1 MIKSLK
7 SKPNLAANYQTICI
21 VLLVV
26 LSLTTFGCKPGEAL
40 RIGGQDIF
48 SFGAQDGCHFN
59 RNSYG
64 VRISWK
70 DVTPMTMII
79 HKSVP
84 PEFDVAI
91 MAAAQ
96 KWNSGKGKNLITVF
110 RDDAW
115 DSPPSADKKNG
126 IYWMLDWDDDSGK
139 EQARTST
146 RYDLSRIVDSD
157 IRINAKN
164 FSYYVENQR
173 TIANNEVHL
182 ESLLVHEFG
191 HALGLQ
197 HFNESGVMLPTLKGG
212 VVRNEPSAYE
222 LKELGCEY

>member
-1 MIKSLK
+1 MINLK
-7 SKPNLAANYQTICI
+7 NSKI
-21 VLLVV
+21 VGLILLSIFAV
-26 LSLTTFGCKPGEAL
+26 GCKPGDAL
-40 RIGGQDIF
+40 RIGGQDVF
-48 SFGAQDGCHFN
+48 SFGAQEACHFN

-70 DVTPMTMII
+70 EATPTTMII

-91 MAAAQ
+91 QAAAQ
-96 KWNSGKGKNLITVF
+96 KWNSGKGRNLISVF
-110 RDDAW
+110 RDDNWEGAA
-115 DSPPSADKKNG
+115 SSDKKNG
-126 IYWMLDWDDDSGK
+126 IFWLTDWEDDANR

-146 RYDLSRIVDSD
+146 RYDLSRIVDTD

-164 FSYYVENQR
+164 FVYYVDVQKMN
-173 TIANNEVHL
+173 ANNEVHL

-197 HFNESGVMLPTLKGG
+197 HFNEAGVMMPTLKGG
-212 VVRNEPSAYE
+212 LVRSSPSSYE

>member
-1 MIKSLK
+1 MINFQN
-7 SKPNLAANYQTICI
+7 SKFGCLLFIALMAA
-21 VLLVV
+21 
-26 LSLTTFGCKPGEAL
+26 GCKPGEAL

-48 SFGAQDGCHFN
+48 SFGAQDACHFN

-70 DVTPMTMII
+70 DATPATMII

-84 PEFDVAI
+84 PEYDVAI
-91 MAAAQ
+91 LAAAQ
-96 KWNSGKGKNLITVF
+96 KWNAGKGKNLISIF
-110 RDDAW
+110 RDDSW
-115 DSPPSADKKNG
+115 DSNSSSDKKNG
-126 IYWMLDWDDDSGK
+126 IFWMTEWEDANSR

-164 FSYYVENQR
+164 FVYYVDVQR
-173 TIANNEVHL
+173 MNSNNEVHL

-197 HFNESGVMLPTLKGG
+197 HFNEAGVMLPTLKGG
-212 VVRNEPSAYE
+212 LVRNEPSGYE

>member
-1 MIKSLK
+1 MQNFKFGGL
-7 SKPNLAANYQTICI
+7 
-21 VLLVV
+21 LLVV
-26 LSLTTFGCKPGEAL
+26 FFAFGCKPGEPL

-70 DVTPMTMII
+70 DATPTTMII

-84 PEFDVAI
+84 KEFDVAI
-91 MAAAQ
+91 ESAARN
-96 KWNSGKGKNLITVF
+96 WNAGKGRNLISVF
-110 RDDAW
+110 RDDSW
-115 DSPPSADKKNG
+115 EGSASSDKRNG
-126 IYWMLDWDDDSGK
+126 IFWLEEWDDDASK

-146 RYDLSRIVDSD
+146 RYDLSRIVDTD

-164 FSYYVENQR
+164 FVYYVDVQKMNS
-173 TIANNEVHL
+173 NNEVHL

-212 VVRNEPSAYE
+212 LVRSTPSSYE

>member
-1 MIKSLK
+1 MINIQNGRFHSSSIFPLRILFLSCVCSL
-7 SKPNLAANYQTICI
+7 NFA
-21 VLLVV
+21 
-26 LSLTTFGCKPGEAL
+26 CKPGEAL

-48 SFGAQDGCHFN
+48 SFGAQESCHFN

-84 PEFDVAI
+84 PEFDAAI
-91 MAAAQ
+91 IAAAQ

-110 RDDAW
+110 RDDTW
-115 DSPPSADKKNG
+115 DSSPTSDKKNG
-126 IYWMLDWDDDSGK
+126 IYWMLDWDEDTAK

-146 RYDLSRIVDSD
+146 RYDLSRIIDSD

-164 FSYYVENQR
+164 FVYFHDLHTMNSSS
-173 TIANNEVHL
+173 EVHL
-182 ESLLVHEFG
+182 QSLLVHEFG

-197 HFNESGVMLPTLKGG
+197 HFIESGVMLPTLKGG
-212 VVRNEPSAYE
+212 VIRDEPSTYE

>member
-1 MIKSLK
+1 MINIQNSRFGG
-7 SKPNLAANYQTICI
+7 
-21 VLLVV
+21 VLLMALLAV
-26 LSLTTFGCKPGEAL
+26 SCKPGDAL

-70 DVTPMTMII
+70 DATPMTMII

-84 PEFDVAI
+84 REYDPAI
-91 MAAAQ
+91 FAAAQ
-96 KWNSGKGKNLITVF
+96 KWNSGKGKNLISVF
-110 RDDAW
+110 RDDNW
-115 DSPPSADKKNG
+115 DSSGTTDKRNG
-126 IYWMLDWDDDSGK
+126 IFWMTEWEETNSK

-164 FSYYVENQR
+164 FVYYVDVQR
-173 TIANNEVHL
+173 LNSTNEVHL

-197 HFNESGVMLPTLKGG
+197 HFNEAGVMVPTLKGG
-212 VVRNEPSAYE
+212 LVRTEPSSYE

>member
-1 MIKSLK
+1 MINFQN
-7 SKPNLAANYQTICI
+7 SKFYG
-21 VLLVV
+21 LLMI
-26 LSLTTFGCKPGEAL
+26 TFFAFGCKPGQAL

-48 SFGAQDGCHFN
+48 SFGAQEACHFN

-70 DVTPMTMII
+70 EATPTTLII

-84 PEFDVAI
+84 PEYDVAI
-91 MAAAQ
+91 QAAAQ
-96 KWNSGKGKNLITVF
+96 KWNAGKGRSLISVF
-110 RDDAW
+110 RDDNW
-115 DSPPSADKKNG
+115 DSSASADKRNG
-126 IYWMLDWDDDSGK
+126 IFWMTEWEDANSK

-164 FSYYVENQR
+164 FVYYVDVQR
-173 TIANNEVHL
+173 MNSNNEVHL

-197 HFNESGVMLPTLKGG
+197 HFNEAGVMVPTLKGG
-212 VVRNEPSAYE
+212 LVRNEPSGYE